1 MKESSHR
8 GLSVLSQLLE
18 RDDDVGADPDA
29 LPVVTGFGLQG
40 LAERVGTL
48 LAGLQDAEV
57 GVEADVRL
65 DLLGVADDTGTEVL
79 PVGARQDG
87 AGRVA
92 RGPVRQRDGSR
103 DGAGVLDP
111 EHLVDVLAGSEVV
124 ELQVQVVGVAVRRR
138 SELDRERC
146 RLGRHREVV
155 RRREVRA
162 GHAGSE
168 HHEAHHGNPGE
179 ADDGDL
185 EAVLLRGHGCPLS
198 ATLRLHSAPRRAHGS
213 PGRFCTGT

>member
-18 RDDDVGADPDA
+18 RNHDVGADPDA
-29 LPVVTGFGLQG
+29 LPVVTGLGLQG

-65 DLLGVADDTGTEVL
+65 DLLAVADDTGTEVL
-79 PVGARQDG
+79 PVGTRQDG

-124 ELQVQVVGVAVRRR
+124 ELQLQLTGVAVRRR
-138 SELDRERC
+138 SELERQRC
-146 RLGRHREVV
+146 RLARHLEVV
-155 RRREVRA
+155 RRREVRT

-168 HHEAHHGNPGE
+168 HHQADQRRPGE
-179 ADDGDL
+179 ANDGRLD
-185 EAVLLRGHGCPLS
+185 AVLLRGHRRPLP
-198 ATLRLHSAPRRAHGS
+198 ATLWLHLAPYRAYGPPEH
-213 PGRFCTGT
+213 FCTGT